1 MAGAFQD
8 ESTTLPRQHALA
20 FAPLHKRHFGTAIGA
35 AAAVVVSGWTLLDLL
50 VNPGDPGPVELL
62 AQYFTG
68 YTVSPRGA
76 LVGGLWAFFVGWVA
90 GWFVAFC
97 RNFAMAAAVF
107 WVRTKAN
114 LQASRDF
121 LDHI

>member
-1 MAGAFQD
+1 MTQPIEH
-8 ESTTLPRQHALA
+8 ESTALPHADALA

-35 AAAVVVSGWTLLDLL
+35 TAGLL
-50 VNPGDPGPVELL
+50 VAVLTLVDWLLGRSLTSPLYLL
-62 AQYFTG
+62 AAYFSG
-68 YTVSPRGA
+68 YDISLRGVV
-76 LVGGLWAFFVGWVA
+76 VGGLWAFFAGFVA

-114 LQASRDF
+114 ITASRDF